1 MTHIHKTAL
10 VQYSAHEMYVLV
22 NDIAKYPEFLP
33 WCKAVKILVQKPEE
47 IVAGITMGGAGL
59 EKSFTTTNRLVP
71 DQRVEM
77 ALLEG
82 PFSHLK
88 GLWVFQ
94 ALGEQGCKISLDME
108 FEISNKIL
116 RLSLSPV
123 FTKIVN
129 NLVDAF
135 IERARKLYGPR

>member
-47 IVAGITMGGAGL
+47 IVAGITMGGVGL
-59 EKSFTTTNRLVP
+59 EKSFTTANRLVP

-94 ALGEQGCKISLDME
+94 VLGEQGCKISLDME

-135 IERARKLYGPR
+135 IERARKLYGQR

>member
-1 MTHIHKTAL
+1 
-10 VQYSAHEMYVLV
+10 MYVLV

-47 IVAGITMGGAGL
+47 IVASITMGGVGL
-59 EKSFTTTNRLVP
+59 EKSFTTSNRLVLN
-71 DQRVEM
+71 QRIEM

-88 GLWVFQ
+88 GLWVFH

-135 IERARKLYGPR
+135 IERARKLYGQR